1 MNKMCIS
8 SIKTLSLFFASFFF
22 LSIPAT
28 AQYYYK
34 DIISTQ
40 QINQQYQLLRTN
52 KVSAV
57 SFATFVGNQ
66 PVQDGIQLAQTIN
79 IAKNTVTT
87 HTNTSD
93 AGENWLKA
101 NYNTQGLLIRSSDST
116 SETVTVTN
124 YQYNAANQVTLLQ
137 SATTYKNFP
146 AITEIHLWWYKTNNQ
161 PEKMIKVK
169 NSTDTILVS
178 FEYDEHGNIAEE
190 RVTQKSKLLSKTFY
204 YYDAQNRLTDI
215 ARFNVKAN
223 RILPDYVFEYN
234 QQSQLSQQIIVPEGS
249 NEYQIWQYS
258 YYPNGLKKQEAVY
271 NKQKQ
276 LQGKVEFVYQY

>member
-1 MNKMCIS
+1 MKS
-8 SIKTLSLFFASFFF
+8 VSIFFASLFF
-22 LSIPAT
+22 LSIHT
-28 AQYYYK
+28 QAQYYYK
-34 DIISTQ
+34 DIISTR
-40 QINQQYQLLRTN
+40 QINQQYQLLRSN

-57 SFATFVGNQ
+57 SFATFIGNQ

-79 IAKNTVTT
+79 SAKNTVTT

-93 AGENWLKA
+93 AGENWLVA

-116 SETVTVTN
+116 EETVTVSH
-124 YQYNAANQVTLLQ
+124 YQYNAASQLVQVQ

-146 AITEIHLWWYKTNNQ
+146 AITEIHQWSYLANGQ
-161 PEKMIKVK
+161 PAQMIKIK
-169 NSTDTILVS
+169 NNTDTTLVQ
-178 FEYDEHGNIAEE
+178 FEYDEQGNIAEE
-190 RVTQKSKLLSKTFY
+190 RATQKTKLLAKTFY

-215 ARFNVKAN
+215 ARFNIKAN

-249 NEYQIWQYS
+249 NEYQIWKYS
-258 YYPNGLKKQEAVY
+258 YYPNGLKKQEAVF

-276 LQGKVEFVYQY
+276 LQGKVEYSYQYEK